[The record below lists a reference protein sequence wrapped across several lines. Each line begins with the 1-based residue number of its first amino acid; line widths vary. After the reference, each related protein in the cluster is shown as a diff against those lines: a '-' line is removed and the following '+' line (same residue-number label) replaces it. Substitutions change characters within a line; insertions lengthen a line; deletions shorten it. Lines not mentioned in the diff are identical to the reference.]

1 MAQERI
7 KDIIAQLKA
16 LKESKGLS
24 IQDICD
30 TLDRTNN
37 HLAKN
42 TVAKIF
48 SDGSEDFGYQYDTI
62 RTLADVM
69 FHVYSNDA
77 DDNAEIKGLKSTVQY
92 QNIIIDQLRSQIE
105 TERKAAEDAL
115 EAEKAA
121 NIRRVEFLRDR
132 VQKQDLRIEQKD
144 RLITIMMMI
153 YIRKLDPDFAA
164 KGSLGM
170 HKVFG
175 ETLDEID
182 EYLNGKC
189 KDEE

>member
-1 MAQERI
+1 MAQDRI
-7 KDIIAQLKA
+7 RDIIAQLKA

-24 IQDICD
+24 IQDICE

-42 TVAKIF
+42 TIVKIF
-48 SDGSEDFGYQYDTI
+48 SDGSEEFGYQYDTI

-77 DDNAEIKGLKSTVQY
+77 DDNVEIKGLKSTVQY
-92 QNIIIDQLRSQIE
+92 QNIIIDQLKEQIE

-115 EAEKAA
+115 ETEKAA

-132 VQKQDLRIEQKD
+132 VEKQDLRIEQKD
-144 RLITIMMMI
+144 RLITMMMMV
-153 YIRKLDPDFAA
+153 YLRKFDPDFATN
-164 KGSLGM
+164 GGHGL
-170 HKVFG
+170 HRVFG
-175 ETLDEID
+175 ETLNEID
-182 EYLNGKC
+182 EYLSGKE
-189 KDEE
+189 K

>member
-1 MAQERI
+1 MAQDRI
-7 KDIIAQLKA
+7 RDIIVQLKT
-16 LKESKGLS
+16 LKESKGLT

-42 TVAKIF
+42 TIVKVF
-48 SDGSEDFGYQYDTI
+48 SDGSEDMSYQYDTI

-92 QNIIIDQLRSQIE
+92 QNIIIDQLKERLE
-105 TERKAAEDAL
+105 NERKAAEDAL
-115 EAEKAA
+115 AAEKAF
-121 NIRRVEFLRDR
+121 NIRRIEFLRDR
-132 VQKQDLRIEQKD
+132 VERQDIRIEQKD

-153 YIRKLDPDFAA
+153 YLRKIDPDFITN
-164 KGSLGM
+164 GFNGM
-170 HKVFG
+170 HKIFG

-182 EYLNGKC
+182 EYLNGNEKR
-189 KDEE
+189 E